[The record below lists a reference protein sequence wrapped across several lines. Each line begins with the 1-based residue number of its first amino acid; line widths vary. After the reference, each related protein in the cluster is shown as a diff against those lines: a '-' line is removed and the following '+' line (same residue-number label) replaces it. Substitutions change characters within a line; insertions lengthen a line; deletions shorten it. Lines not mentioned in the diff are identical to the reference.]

1 MAYTLKRAAKAMF
14 VTSSTTCVAFLAN
27 YFSPIMPIKA
37 FGIFA
42 AVIIPVNFL
51 LVCWTFPALVIFE
64 ENYIKKKCYE
74 KLD

>member
-1 MAYTLKRAAKAMF
+1 MF

-42 AVIIPVNFL
+42 AIIIPVNYI
-51 LVCWTFPALVIFE
+51 LVIWIFPALIILE
-64 ENYIKKKCYE
+64 ENYIR
-74 KLD
+74 